1 MGNKFWNKM
10 GDKPKPESEETS
22 SEIAKKRY
30 ITPAQGQQ
38 IVDQLRL
45 I

>member
-1 MGNKFWNKM
+1 MGGKT
-10 GDKPKPESEETS
+10 KPESEETS
-22 SEIAKKRY
+22 SEIAKERY
-30 ITPAQGQQ
+30 ITPAQRQQ